1 VFVLLCF
8 VFCALLV
15 ILSLLLVI
23 MGQHDGLLLSGSP
36 PILYININI
45 YIHMN
50 IFMTNKL
57 CCCTRVVAYRLV
69 KVDARLYQ

>member
-1 VFVLLCF
+1 
-8 VFCALLV
+8 
-15 ILSLLLVI
+15 

-36 PILYININI
+36 PILYINI

-57 CCCTRVVAYRLV
+57 CCCTRVVAYRLGHRQGRCSV
-69 KVDARLYQ
+69 VSI